1 MQKDVLVSTILH
13 NGVKPLKKSDLV
25 SDALCCMD
33 KNSISSVVITDENNS
48 PIGIFT
54 ERDTLKIVSSA
65 IDCNTQ
71 LSEVMTK
78 NVFCIDA
85 GTYIHD
91 AYILMEQH
99 EYRHIVVVNKK
110 NEYMGVI
117 TEGDFLR
124 HMGFEDAA
132 NVKLVKDNMNKSI
145 LTITPKT
152 SLVKAAQLMTQKKCD
167 YAVVMSGTKPQ
178 SVIHERDITK
188 FLSNHSNIHEASIE
202 EVNHHRMYVIKKDA
216 SLKEASEMMSQH
228 GVHQLV
234 VVDAADVLVGL
245 ISRHDLL
252 KAMHRS
258 YFDYL
263 YKTIEA
269 KVQREKELLL
279 HKEELEKL
287 ANYDQLTK
295 LPNRL
300 FFLTYLKKS
309 VARMIRNK
317 QKVAVVLF
325 GLDRFKDINDSYGH
339 NIGDEV
345 LYIITQRL
353 LKRVREGDFLSRLGG
368 DEFALILENIDS
380 ANDVSMVLREM
391 LSAISAVAELSN
403 GVELHIEASAGVTIA
418 PNDSTDVRE
427 LLQYAD
433 SALNDAKKSHKGYF
447 SYYTNEMTQK
457 AQEKVTF
464 ENALHNSIKNGELEL
479 YYQPQVYIQ
488 TGKIISAEALIRWN
502 HPEKG
507 LVSPNVFIP
516 IAEESGLINSIG
528 EWVIHEA
535 CRQGKIWEDAGYNLT
550 IAVNVSASQIK
561 YQNIPKI
568 VQQAIQESGY
578 SASKL
583 EIELTESSL
592 MQREENV
599 VEMLHLLR
607 AKEIRL
613 AIDDFGT
620 GYSSLSYLKRF
631 PIDVLKIDKSFI
643 DELPHDQDD
652 AAITVAV
659 IEMSK
664 ALGYQVLAE
673 GVENEEQLAFL
684 KQKGCTMYQGYIKS
698 KPLPAQEFEAL
709 LRACLV

>member
-1 MQKDVLVSTILH
+1 MQKDVLISSILH
-13 NGVKPLKKSDLV
+13 NEVKPLKKSDLV
-25 SDALCCMD
+25 GDALSYMD
-33 KNSISSVVITDENNS
+33 KNAISSVVITDENNA

-54 ERDTLKIVSSA
+54 ERDALKIVSNA
-65 IDCNTQ
+65 IDCDTQ
-71 LSEVMTK
+71 LLEVMTK
-78 NVFCIDA
+78 NVFCIDVD
-85 GTYIHD
+85 TYIHD
-91 AYILMEQH
+91 AYVLMEQY
-99 EYRHIVVVNKK
+99 EYRHLVVVNDK
-110 NEYMGVI
+110 NEYMGVV

-124 HMGFEDAA
+124 YMGFEDVADA
-132 NVKLVKDNMNKSI
+132 KLVKDNMNKSI
-145 LTITPKT
+145 LTVMPET
-152 SLVKAAQLMTQKKCD
+152 SLIEVAKLMTQKKCD
-167 YAVVMSGTKPQ
+167 YAVVMSDTKPQ

-188 FLSNHSNIHEASIE
+188 FLSKRTEIDEASIE
-202 EVNHHRMYVIKKDA
+202 DVDQHHMYVIKKDA
-216 SLKEASEMMSQH
+216 SLKEASDMMQQH
-228 GVHQLV
+228 GVHQLI
-234 VVDAADVLVGL
+234 VVDTADVLVGL

-252 KAMHRS
+252 KAVHRS

-269 KVQREKELLL
+269 KAQREKELIR
-279 HKEELEKL
+279 HKEELERL

-300 FFLTYLKKS
+300 FFQTYLKKS
-309 VARMIRNK
+309 VARTIRNK
-317 QKVAVVLF
+317 QKVAVILF

-339 NIGDEV
+339 SIGDEV
-345 LYIITQRL
+345 LNIIKQRF
-353 LKRVREGDFLSRLGG
+353 LKRAREGDFLARLGG
-368 DEFALILENIDS
+368 DEFGLILENINSID
-380 ANDVSMVLREM
+380 DVSNILKEM
-391 LSAISAVAELSN
+391 LSAISATAELSN
-403 GVELHIEASAGVTIA
+403 GVELHIEASAGVTLA
-418 PNDSTDVRE
+418 PKDSMDVGE

-447 SYYTNEMTQK
+447 SYYANEMTQK
-457 AQEKVTF
+457 AQEKVAF
-464 ENALHNSIKNGELEL
+464 ENALRNSIKNGELEL
-479 YYQPQVYIQ
+479 YYQPQVYIK

-502 HPEKG
+502 HPTNG
-507 LVSPNVFIP
+507 LVNPTVFIP
-516 IAEESGLINSIG
+516 ISEESGIINAIG

-550 IAVNVSASQIK
+550 IAVNVSANQLK

-568 VQQAIQESGY
+568 VQEAIYESGY
-578 SASKL
+578 SANKL
-583 EIELTESSL
+583 EIELTESAL
-592 MQREENV
+592 MQREESV

-631 PIDVLKIDKSFI
+631 PIDILKIDKSFI
-643 DELPHDQDD
+643 DELPYNKDD

-684 KQKGCTMYQGYIKS
+684 KEKGCTMYQGYIKS
-698 KPLPAQEFEAL
+698 KPLPAKEFEAL
-709 LRACLV
+709 IRACLG

>member
-1 MQKDVLVSTILH
+1 MQKDVLISSILH
-13 NGVKPLKKSDLV
+13 NNVKPLKESDLV
-25 SDALCCMD
+25 SDALSYMD
-33 KNSISSVVITDENNS
+33 KNVISSVVITDKNNI
-48 PIGIFT
+48 PVGIFT
-54 ERDTLKIVSSA
+54 ERDTLKIVSNA

-71 LSEVMTK
+71 LLEVMTK
-78 NVFCIDA
+78 NVFCIGA
-85 GTYIHD
+85 NTHIHD

-99 EYRHIVVVNKK
+99 EYRHLVIVNDK
-110 NEYMGVI
+110 NEYMGVV

-124 HMGFEDAA
+124 HMGFEDLADA
-132 NVKLVKDNMNKSI
+132 KLVKETMNKSI
-145 LTITPKT
+145 LTITSGTP
-152 SLVKAAQLMTQKKCD
+152 LIEVAQLMTQKKCD
-167 YAVVMSGTKPQ
+167 YAVVMDGITPT

-188 FLSNHSNIHEASIE
+188 FLSKHTEIDKVSIE
-202 EVNHHRMYVIKKDA
+202 QIDQHFMPIINKEA
-216 SLKEASEMMSQH
+216 SLKDASEMMRQH

-234 VVDAADVLVGL
+234 VMDASNTLVGL

-269 KVQREKELLL
+269 KAQREKELIL

-300 FFLTYLKKS
+300 FFQTYLKKS
-309 VARMIRNK
+309 VARTMRNK

-339 NIGDEV
+339 IIGDEV
-345 LYIITQRL
+345 LNLVKQRL
-353 LKRVREGDFLSRLGG
+353 LKRAREGDFLARLGG
-368 DEFALILENIDS
+368 DEFGLILENINSID
-380 ANDVSMVLREM
+380 DVSNILKEM
-391 LSAISAVAELSN
+391 LSAISATAELSN
-403 GVELHIEASAGVTIA
+403 GVELHIEASAGVTLA
-418 PNDSTDVRE
+418 PKDSMDVGE

-447 SYYTNEMTQK
+447 SYYLNEMTIK
-457 AQEKVTF
+457 AQEKVAF
-464 ENALHNSIKNGELEL
+464 ENALRNSIKNGELEL

-502 HPEKG
+502 HPSKG
-507 LVSPNVFIP
+507 LVNPTVFIP
-516 IAEESGLINSIG
+516 IAEESGIINAIG

-550 IAVNVSASQIK
+550 IAVNVSANQLK
-561 YQNIPKI
+561 YQNIPKL

-578 SASKL
+578 SANKF
-583 EIELTESSL
+583 EIELTESAL
-592 MQREENV
+592 MQREESV

-643 DELPHDQDD
+643 DELPYNKDD

-684 KQKGCTMYQGYIKS
+684 KEKGCTMYQGYIKS
-698 KPLPAQEFEAL
+698 KPLPAKEFEAL
-709 LRACLV
+709 LKACF

>member
-1 MQKDVLVSTILH
+1 MQKDVLISSILH
-13 NGVKPLKKSDLV
+13 NNVKPLKKSDLV
-25 SDALCCMD
+25 SDALSYMD
-33 KNSISSVVITDENNS
+33 KNAISSVVITDENNA
-48 PIGIFT
+48 PVGIFT
-54 ERDTLKIVSSA
+54 ERDALKIVSSA
-65 IDCNTQ
+65 IDCDTQ
-71 LSEVMTK
+71 LLEVMTK
-78 NVFCIDA
+78 SVFCIQA
-85 GTYIHD
+85 NTYIHD
-91 AYILMEQH
+91 AYVLMEQR
-99 EYRHIVVVNKK
+99 EYRHLVVVNDK
-110 NEYMGVI
+110 NEYMGVL

-124 HMGFEDAA
+124 HMGFEDVADA
-132 NVKLVKDNMNKSI
+132 KLVKDNMNKSI
-145 LTITPKT
+145 LTIMPET
-152 SLVKAAQLMTQKKCD
+152 SLVKVAQLMTQRKCD
-167 YAVVMSGTKPQ
+167 YAVIMNGTKPQ

-188 FLSNHSNIHEASIE
+188 FLSNHSDIHEARIE
-202 EVNHHRMYVIKKDA
+202 EVNHHRMHVIKKDA
-216 SLKEASEMMSQH
+216 SLKEASEMMRKH
-228 GVHQLV
+228 GVHQLIV
-234 VVDAADVLVGL
+234 LDTADVLVGL

-252 KAMHRS
+252 KAIHRS

-269 KVQREKELLL
+269 KAQREKELIA

-295 LPNRL
+295 LPNR
-300 FFLTYLKKS
+300 FFFRTYLKKS
-309 VARMIRNK
+309 VARIIRSN
-317 QKVAVVLF
+317 QKVAVALF

-339 NIGDEV
+339 SIGDEV

-353 LKRVREGDFLSRLGG
+353 TKRAREGDFLARLGG
-368 DEFALILENIDS
+368 DEFALILENISSID
-380 ANDVSMVLREM
+380 DIPMILKEM

-418 PNDSTDVRE
+418 PKDSIDVEE

-447 SYYTNEMTQK
+447 SYYANEMTLK
-457 AQEKVTF
+457 AQEKVAF
-464 ENALHNSIKNGELEL
+464 ENALRNSIKNGELEL

-507 LVSPNVFIP
+507 LVSPDIFIP
-516 IAEESGLINSIG
+516 IAEDSGIINAIG
-528 EWVIHEA
+528 EWVIYEA

-578 SASKL
+578 SANRL
-583 EIELTESSL
+583 EIELTESAL
-592 MQREENV
+592 MQREESV

-643 DELPHDQDD
+643 DELPYNKDD

-684 KQKGCTMYQGYIKS
+684 KENGCTMYQGYIKS
-698 KPLPAQEFEAL
+698 KPLPAKEFEAL
-709 LRACLV
+709 LRACLG

>member
-1 MQKDVLVSTILH
+1 MQKDVLISSILH
-13 NGVKPLKKSDLV
+13 NNVKPLKESDLV
-25 SDALCCMD
+25 SDALSYMD
-33 KNSISSVVITDENNS
+33 KNAISSVVITDENNT

-54 ERDTLKIVSSA
+54 ERDALKIVSNA
-65 IDCNTQ
+65 IECDTQ
-71 LSEVMTK
+71 LLEVMTK
-78 NVFCIDA
+78 SVFCIQA
-85 GTYIHD
+85 NTYIHD
-91 AYILMEQH
+91 AYVLMEQR
-99 EYRHIVVVNKK
+99 EYRHLVVVNDK
-110 NEYMGVI
+110 NEYMGVV

-124 HMGFEDAA
+124 HMGFEDVADA
-132 NVKLVKDNMNKSI
+132 KLVKDTMNKSI
-145 LTITPKT
+145 LTITSGTMLIK
-152 SLVKAAQLMTQKKCD
+152 VAQLMTQRKCD
-167 YAVVMSGTKPQ
+167 YAVIISGTKPQ

-188 FLSNHSNIHEASIE
+188 FLSKHAEFDGVSIE
-202 EVNHHRMYVIKKDA
+202 EVNQHRMSVISKNA

-234 VVDAADVLVGL
+234 VMDTFGALVGL

-269 KVQREKELLL
+269 KAQREKELIA

-300 FFLTYLKKS
+300 FFRTYLKKS
-309 VARMIRNK
+309 VARMIRSK
-317 QKVAVVLF
+317 QKVAVALF

-339 NIGDEV
+339 SIGDEV

-353 LKRVREGDFLSRLGG
+353 LKRAREGDFLARLGG

-380 ANDVSMVLREM
+380 INDVSMILREM

-418 PNDSTDVRE
+418 PKDSIDVEE

-447 SYYTNEMTQK
+447 SYYANEMTLK
-457 AQEKVTF
+457 AQEKVSF
-464 ENALHNSIKNGELEL
+464 ENALRNSIKNGELEL
-479 YYQPQVYIQ
+479 YYQPQVYIK

-507 LVSPNVFIP
+507 LVSPDIFIP
-516 IAEESGLINSIG
+516 IAEDSGLINSIG
-528 EWVIHEA
+528 EWVIHDA

-578 SASKL
+578 SANRL

-643 DELPHDQDD
+643 DELPYNKDD

-684 KQKGCTMYQGYIKS
+684 KEKGCAMYQGYIKS

-709 LRACLV
+709 LKACLV

>member
-1 MQKDVLVSTILH
+1 MQKDVLISSILH
-13 NGVKPLKKSDLV
+13 SDVKPLKKNDLV
-25 SDALCCMD
+25 SDALSYMD
-33 KNSISSVVITDENNS
+33 KNAISSVVITDENNT

-54 ERDTLKIVSSA
+54 ERDTLKIVSDA
-65 IDCNTQ
+65 IECDTQ
-71 LSEVMTK
+71 LLEVMTK
-78 NVFCIDA
+78 NVFSIQA
-85 GTYIHD
+85 STYIHD
-91 AYILMEQH
+91 AYVLMEQR
-99 EYRHIVVVNKK
+99 EYRHLVVVNDK
-110 NEYMGVI
+110 NEYMGVV

-124 HMGFEDAA
+124 HMGFEDVADA
-132 NVKLVKDNMNKSI
+132 KLVKDTMNKSI
-145 LTITPKT
+145 LTIDSGT
-152 SLVKAAQLMTQKKCD
+152 SLIEVAQLMTQRKCD
-167 YAVVMSGTKPQ
+167 YAVVMNGVKPQ
-178 SVIHERDITK
+178 GVVHERDITK
-188 FLSNHSNIHEASIE
+188 FLSRHSEFDGVSIE
-202 EVNHHRMYVIKKDA
+202 EVNQHQMSVIGKNA
-216 SLKEASEMMSQH
+216 SLKDASEMMRQH

-234 VVDAADVLVGL
+234 VMDDAGVLVGL
-245 ISRHDLL
+245 VSRHDLL
-252 KAMHRS
+252 KAIHRS

-269 KVQREKELLL
+269 KAQREKELLR

-295 LPNRL
+295 LPNR
-300 FFLTYLKKS
+300 FFFKTYLKKS
-309 VARMIRNK
+309 VARTIRNR
-317 QKVAVVLF
+317 QIVAVVLF

-339 NIGDEV
+339 SIGDEV
-345 LYIITQRL
+345 LNLVKQRL
-353 LKRVREGDFLSRLGG
+353 LKRAREGDFLARLGG
-368 DEFALILENIDS
+368 DEFGLILENINSIDDIS
-380 ANDVSMVLREM
+380 NILKEM

-403 GVELHIEASAGVTIA
+403 GVELHIEASAGVTVVPKDA
-418 PNDSTDVRE
+418 TDIEE

-433 SALNDAKKSHKGYF
+433 SALNDAKKNHKGYF
-447 SYYTNEMTQK
+447 SYYLKEMTIK
-457 AQEKVTF
+457 AQEKVAF
-464 ENALHNSIKNGELEL
+464 ENALRNSIKNGELEL

-502 HPEKG
+502 HPQKG
-507 LVSPNVFIP
+507 LVSPTLFIP
-516 IAEESGLINSIG
+516 IAEESGIINAIG

-535 CRQGKIWEDAGYNLT
+535 CRQGKLWEDAGYNLT
-550 IAVNVSASQIK
+550 IAVNVSANQLK

-578 SASKL
+578 SANKL

-592 MQREENV
+592 MQREESV

-631 PIDVLKIDKSFI
+631 PIDILKIDKSFI
-643 DELPHDQDD
+643 DELPYNKDD

-684 KQKGCTMYQGYIKS
+684 KEKGCAMYQGYIKS
-698 KPLPAQEFEAL
+698 KPIPAKEFEVL
-709 LRACLV
+709 LRACLG

>member
-1 MQKDVLVSTILH
+1 MQKDVLISSILH
-13 NGVKPLKKSDLV
+13 NEVKPLKKSDLV
-25 SDALCCMD
+25 SDALSYMD
-33 KNSISSVVITDENNS
+33 KNAISSVVITDENNA

-54 ERDTLKIVSSA
+54 ERDALKIVSNA
-65 IDCNTQ
+65 IECDTQ
-71 LSEVMTK
+71 LLEVMTK
-78 NVFCIDA
+78 SVFCIQA
-85 GTYIHD
+85 NTYIHD
-91 AYILMEQH
+91 AYVLMEQR
-99 EYRHIVVVNKK
+99 EYRHLVVVNDR
-110 NEYMGVI
+110 NEYMGVV

-124 HMGFEDAA
+124 HMGFEDVADA
-132 NVKLVKDNMNKSI
+132 KLVKDNMNKSI
-145 LTITPKT
+145 LTIMPET
-152 SLVKAAQLMTQKKCD
+152 SLVKVAQLMTQRKCD
-167 YAVVMSGTKPQ
+167 YAVIMNGTKPQ

-188 FLSNHSNIHEASIE
+188 FLSNNSDIHEASIE
-202 EVNHHRMYVIKKDA
+202 EVNHHSMHVIKKDA
-216 SLKEASEMMSQH
+216 SLKEASEMMRKH
-228 GVHQLV
+228 GVHQLIV
-234 VVDAADVLVGL
+234 LDAADVLVGL

-252 KAMHRS
+252 KAIHRS

-269 KVQREKELLL
+269 KAQREKELLR

-300 FFLTYLKKS
+300 FFRTYLKKS
-309 VARMIRNK
+309 VARMIRSN
-317 QKVAVVLF
+317 QKVAVALF

-339 NIGDEV
+339 SIGDEV

-353 LKRVREGDFLSRLGG
+353 TKRVREGDFLARLGG

-380 ANDVSMVLREM
+380 INDVSMILREM

-418 PNDSTDVRE
+418 PKDSVDVEE

-447 SYYTNEMTQK
+447 SYYANEMTFK
-457 AQEKVTF
+457 AQEKVAF
-464 ENALHNSIKNGELEL
+464 ENALRNSIKNGELEL

-507 LVSPNVFIP
+507 LVSPTVFIP
-516 IAEESGLINSIG
+516 IAEDSGLINSIG

-578 SASKL
+578 SANRL

-643 DELPHDQDD
+643 DELPYNKDD

-684 KQKGCTMYQGYIKS
+684 KEKGCTMYQGYIKS

-709 LRACLV
+709 LKACLE